1 MFCGAGYLFLDR
13 GINRLHQTKKTIRE
27 NIGSILIT
35 MGGVDPKNYTSFLM
49 KEIPACFSDAKID
62 IVLGGGNQN
71 CEDIYRKA
79 ENSARITVYKN
90 ITDMLERIHFAD
102 LIICAGGNTL
112 HEAACIGTPAIVFP
126 SMPHEIRTARCF
138 EDSGFGHVMDI
149 ENISRDSLWEACES
163 MMDYSVRKR
172 MSDRGKELSDG
183 LGVERIMDIIRK
195 I

>member
-1 MFCGAGYLFLDR
+1 MA
-13 GINRLHQTKKTIRE
+13 
-27 NIGSILIT
+27 
-35 MGGVDPKNYTSFLM
+35 
-49 KEIPACFSDAKID
+49 A
-62 IVLGGGNQN
+62 GGGNQN

-172 MSDRGKELSDG
+172 MSGRGKELSDG